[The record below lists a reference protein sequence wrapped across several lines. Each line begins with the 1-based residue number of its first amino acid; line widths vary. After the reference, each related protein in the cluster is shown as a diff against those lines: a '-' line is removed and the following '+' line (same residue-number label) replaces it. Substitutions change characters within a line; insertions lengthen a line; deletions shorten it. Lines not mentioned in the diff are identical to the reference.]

1 MSEEQNVEPPN
12 EAVSFPVETQNYA
25 PLLKKRKD
33 SDNYV
38 PKRKRDLGDV
48 SDENIEESENNEGT
62 ENNEESDSYRDP
74 ESEDEDVE
82 ESPLTLFT

>member
-1 MSEEQNVEPPN
+1 MSLDIAVGKFHSCLEERVLKVVSEYLKHAPRRVKQKVMSEEQNVEPPN

-48 SDENIEESENNEGT
+48 SDEK
-62 ENNEESDSYRDP
+62 Y
-74 ESEDEDVE
+74 
-82 ESPLTLFT
+82 